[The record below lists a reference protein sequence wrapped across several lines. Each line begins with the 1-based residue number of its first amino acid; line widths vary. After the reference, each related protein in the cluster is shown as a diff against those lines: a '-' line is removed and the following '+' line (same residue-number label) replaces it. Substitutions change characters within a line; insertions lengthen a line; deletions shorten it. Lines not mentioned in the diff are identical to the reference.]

1 MVAAVE
7 SDDLVHWTGRR
18 EVYQRRPHQL
28 AHQAVA
34 QALEPVDIDSDP
46 QLGADFG
53 LRIPVLARADG
64 QSLDWPFDAEQAR
77 VFLLSP
83 AG

>member
-1 MVAAVE
+1 MAHRFFHRDGCHLCEQALEMLQAAG
-7 SDDLVHWTGRR
+7 L
-18 EVYQRRPHQL
+18 
-28 AHQAVA
+28 A
-34 QALEPVDIDSDP
+34 QALESVDIDSDP
-46 QLGADFG
+46 QLGVDFG

>member
-1 MVAAVE
+1 MSVRFYHRDGCHLCE
-7 SDDLVHWTGRR
+7 
-18 EVYQRRPHQL
+18 E
-28 AHQAVA
+28 
-34 QALEPVDIDSDP
+34 ALELLQAAGLAQPLQMVDIDSEP
-46 QLGADFG
+46 QLGVDYG

-77 VFLLSP
+77 VFLLNP